1 MAQRN
6 TTHILGTVRLE
17 GTSAGP
23 WASEVASFSLRWG
36 VWAQAQVPGLDA
48 GRVQLNEFVTNDAA
62 VSRSISGWTI
72 SQGWAGDS
80 GVGNVNITD
89 ADQDAYVNAL
99 KGFLDGVVSYM
110 SPSYKLGSIR
120 LYNIGRDG
128 KSGSAP
134 SIYTPTATWQGTAAA
149 TLNPRDAVVVSLATT
164 TRGPA
169 GRGRLYVGPLGV
181 SVNDGA
187 TGRLSSAAQNAMA
200 GQMDT
205 AVTAI
210 NNTGGVDREARVCV
224 VHRST
229 LTGVQGSAEASMVNA
244 VRVGDQ
250 IDTQTR
256 RTNARREVY
265 VRQPI

>member
-6 TTHILGTVRLE
+6 TTHILGAIRLV
-17 GTSAGP
+17 GTSSGP
-23 WASEVASFSLRWG
+23 WPQEVASMSVRWACFSETG
-36 VWAQAQVPGLDA
+36 APGLDS
-48 GRVQLNEFVTNDAA
+48 GRVDLAEFLTNDAS
-62 VSRSISGWTI
+62 VSRSIAGWTV

-80 GVGNVNITD
+80 GLGNVNVTD
-89 ADQDAYVNAL
+89 ADQDAWVAAL

-110 SPSYKLGSIR
+110 SPSYRLESIR

-149 TLNPRDAVVVSLATT
+149 TLNPRDCVVVSLATS

-169 GRGRLYVGPLGV
+169 GRGRIYMGPLGA

-187 TGRLSSAAQNAMA
+187 TGRVSSAAANAFS
-200 GQMDT
+200 GQADT
-205 AVTAI
+205 ALTAI
-210 NNTGGVDREARVCV
+210 NNSGGVTLNPRVVV

-229 LTGVQGSAEASMVNA
+229 LTGVAGGAQGSVVNA
-244 VRVGDQ
+244 VRCGDQ
-250 IDTQTR
+250 LDTQRR
-256 RTNARREVY
+256 RTNARAETY
-265 VRQPI
+265 VRQPL